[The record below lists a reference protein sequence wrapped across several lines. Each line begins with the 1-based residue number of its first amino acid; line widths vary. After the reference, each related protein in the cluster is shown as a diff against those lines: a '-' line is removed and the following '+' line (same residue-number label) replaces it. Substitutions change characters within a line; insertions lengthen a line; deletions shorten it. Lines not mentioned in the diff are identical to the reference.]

1 MWIDTVMAR
10 LTLDTRRAVR
20 LKRARGA
27 TLRGRC
33 GTIWITIDG
42 DPRDIVLEPG
52 ERFVVDSLH
61 PVLLLPL
68 SGTAIVDVLEPAQP
82 ARRQRIGWV
91 HRLLQ
96 ALHRG
101 PSRGYATR
109 LA

>member
-10 LTLDTRRAVR
+10 LTLDTHRAVR

-33 GTIWITIDG
+33 GTAWITIDG

-52 ERFVVDSLH
+52 DRFVVDSLRT
-61 PVLLLPL
+61 VLLLPL
-68 SGTAIVDVLEPAQP
+68 SGTAMVDVLEPARP
-82 ARRQRIGWV
+82 ARRQPIGWV
-91 HRLLQ
+91 SRLLE
-96 ALHRG
+96 ALRRG